1 MSFIQEVLTQLQKMH
16 LPVTSNDVYMA
27 MKNHESMGIL
37 SPAAKKD
44 KIRKALS
51 DMRHKRNILT
61 SHTDNDGLL
70 WWNLVEPVKPSR
82 RVLHNLPEKL
92 PELPREPCPTL
103 VVHKQLLTYIGQAF
117 LKAAADL

>member
-1 MSFIQEVLTQLQKMH
+1 MSFAQEVLTQLKKMH

-51 DMRHKRNILT
+51 DMRHKRKLLT
-61 SHTDNDGLL
+61 SYNDDDGLL
-70 WWNLVEPVKPSR
+70 WWNLVLPKGEIHQAPER
-82 RVLHNLPEKL
+82 MPEKL
-92 PELPREPCPTL
+92 PEIPKEPCHTL
-103 VVHKQLLTYIGQAF
+103 VVHKQLLVDIGNAF
-117 LKAAADL
+117 LKAAEAL

>member
-70 WWNLVEPVKPSR
+70 WWNLVEPVTPSR
-82 RVLHNLPEKL
+82 KVLHNLPEKL
-92 PELPREPCPTL
+92 PELPLEPHLTL
-103 VVHKQLLTYIGQAF
+103 VLYKQIFVAVGNAF
-117 LKAAADL
+117 LKAASEL